1 MNKLVFCAL
10 FAFAVAA
17 AHAQQSGQTTSYEGV
32 SNPPSDDT
40 IVATP
45 EVEAK
50 PPAAHPYTAQQPAQP
65 MPQVQPAVQPAA
77 QDSTAYSHGDGT
89 DAGIVQVRS
98 ALPIPTAGPKLQQ
111 RESAPDPDG
120 DIVRP
125 RPLGPGELA
134 EGTMIR
140 VKLLTELSSALSQP
154 GDRFRARV
162 ASDVLSSG
170 QVVIPAGAEIEGRVM
185 STSTGHFGGKGSM
198 VLRPDSVTLSDGS
211 SYHLNAM
218 VSDTPGTHN
227 RVQGE
232 GTIIADPS
240 MRRAGFEYGGAV
252 GTGVVTGAYL
262 GGPVGALAGGLV
274 GAGLVTTH
282 LLVSHPQV
290 HLDDGSYMMLTLTQY
305 MHMVADPAT
314 GN

>member
-10 FAFAVAA
+10 FALAA
-17 AHAQQSGQTTSYEGV
+17 ATAHAQQSGQTTSYEGV
-32 SNPPSDDT
+32 SNPPSDET

-45 EVEAK
+45 DVEAK
-50 PPAAHPYTAQQPAQP
+50 PPAAHPYTAQQQA
-65 MPQVQPAVQPAA
+65 QPAA
-77 QDSTAYSHGDGT
+77 QTAPAPANTTYSHGDGT
-89 DAGIVQVRS
+89 DADIVHVPG
-98 ALPIPTAGPKLQQ
+98 ALPIPTQGPKLAQ
-111 RESAPDPDG
+111 RNTSYADDPDG

-125 RPLGPGELA
+125 GPLAPGELV

-140 VKLLTELSSALSQP
+140 VKLLSDLSSALSQP
-154 GDRFRARV
+154 GDSFRARV
-162 ASDVLSSG
+162 ASDVLSGG
-170 QVVIPAGAEIEGRVM
+170 QVVIPAGAEIKGRVM

-198 VLRPDSVTLSDGS
+198 VLRPDSVTLADGS
-211 SYHLNAM
+211 SFQLHAM
-218 VSDTPGTHN
+218 VSGTPGTHN
-227 RVQGE
+227 RVEGE

-240 MRRAGFEYGGAV
+240 MRRASFEYGGAV
-252 GTGVVTGAYL
+252 GTGVITGAYL

-290 HLDDGSYMMLTLTQY
+290 HLDDGSYMMLTLTQS
-305 MHMVADPAT
+305 MHLVAATST